1 MTDIASVPLIPVL
14 SIIFIG
20 ALIRATFGF
29 GDALIAMPLLALVVS
44 LQIASPV
51 VAFLSIVIGTT
62 MLVLNWSKV
71 DFKTAWRLILSSA
84 VGIPVGL
91 YFLKTIPEEYIKAL
105 LGVVLVL
112 FGGYNLVKPKLP
124 ACSGS
129 WLAYVMGFLGG
140 IFGGAYNA
148 NGPPV
153 IIYGRLARWEPD
165 RFKATLQSYFMPTA
179 AFIFMGHGLSGSWT
193 SPVLAL
199 FGYSFP
205 VIIAAIVL
213 GTWISKKIP
222 PGVFDRLVYAA
233 IIGMGLLMFL

>member
-1 MTDIASVPLIPVL
+1 MLHVPLIPVL
-14 SIIFIG
+14 VIIFIG

-51 VAFLSIVIGTT
+51 VAFLSIIIGITI
-62 MLVLNWSKV
+62 LILNWSKV

-91 YFLKTIPEEYIKAL
+91 YFLKTIPEQYIKAL

-112 FGGYNLVKPKLP
+112 FGGYNLIRPKLP
-124 ACSGS
+124 ACKGN

-140 IFGGAYNA
+140 VFGGAYNA

-153 IIYGRLARWEPD
+153 IIYGRLAHWEPD

-179 AFIFMGHGLSGSWT
+179 AFIFIGHGLSGSWT
-193 SPVLAL
+193 REVLTL
-199 FGYSFP
+199 FGYTFP
-205 VIIAAIVL
+205 VIMAAIIL
-213 GTWISKKIP
+213 GTWISKKIT
-222 PGVFDRLVYAA
+222 PGLFDRLVYMA